1 MASKKHTTQSGLT
14 DKQETFCQAYTVGD
28 QKGNASVSYRTAYA
42 CDRMKPASIR
52 AEACRLL
59 DNPNVSQR
67 INALNTQIA
76 HQNRLQRVSLRQ
88 KVTEGLLL
96 EASAA
101 ESPAARVRAWELIG
115 KLDGV
120 DAFGAEKV
128 ETTTTVSSQQAE
140 TELQQAVAAALL
152 DDSVVQ
158 LFSK

>member
-1 MASKKHTTQSGLT
+1 
-14 DKQETFCQAYTVGD
+14 
-28 QKGNASVSYRTAYA
+28 
-42 CDRMKPASIR
+42 
-52 AEACRLL
+52 LL

-67 INALNTQIA
+67 INTLNSQIA
-76 HQNRLQRVSLRQ
+76 HQHRLQRVSLRQ

-140 TELQQAVAAALL
+140 TELQQAVAAALN